1 VETRHK
7 PKKEWYR
14 VRSIDPLAIVSP
26 YIMKNRIGSQ
36 NLLTDRI
43 PTARVDKFIKAKQEE
58 GMKNLSFMHV
68 LIAAYVRAVSQRPAL
83 NRFIRGQKIYS
94 RRDIELAIT
103 IKKEMALDSPDTVI
117 KILFSPTDTL
127 SDVYEKMNKAI
138 EDYRAEQDGS
148 FDKLAK
154 VISFIPGLLL
164 RATVGILRFLDYFGL
179 LPRFLTRLSPFHASI
194 FITSM
199 GSLGIPPVYHHLYD
213 FGTVPAFCAFG
224 AKQREYKVNA
234 DGSVYKYQYVDLT
247 FTLDERIADGYYFA
261 SALKLLRSY
270 MRNPEQLMTPPETV
284 IHDIP

>member
-1 VETRHK
+1 METRHK

-68 LIAAYVRAVSQRPAL
+68 FIAAYIRAVSQRPAL

-103 IKKEMALDSPDTVI
+103 IKKEMTLESPDTVI

-127 SDVYEKMNKAI
+127 KDVYEKMNAAI
-138 EDYRAEQDGS
+138 DGYREAQDGG
-148 FDKLAK
+148 FDRLAK

-164 RATVGILRFLDYFGL
+164 RGTVGILRFLDYFGL
-179 LPRFLTRLSPFHASI
+179 LPRFLTRLSPFHASC

-213 FGTVPAFCAFG
+213 FGTVPVFCAFG
-224 AKQREYKVNA
+224 AKQREFKVNA
-234 DGSVYKYQYVDLT
+234 DGSVFKYQYVDLT
-247 FTLDERIADGYYFA
+247 FSLDERIADGYYFA
-261 SALKLLRSY
+261 SSLKLLRGY
-270 MRNPEQLMTPPETV
+270 MRNPEQLENPPETV
-284 IHDIP
+284 NYDIP

>member
-1 VETRHK
+1 METRHK

-14 VRSIDPLAIVSP
+14 VRSIDPLSIVSP

-68 LIAAYVRAVSQRPAL
+68 FIAAYIRAVSQRPAL

-103 IKKEMALDSPDTVI
+103 IKKEMTLESPDTVI
-117 KILFSPTDTL
+117 KIMFSPTDTL
-127 SDVYEKMNKAI
+127 SDVYEKMNTAI
-138 EDYRAEQDGS
+138 DNYRKEQEGS

-164 RATVGILRFLDYFGL
+164 RGTVAFLRFLDYFGL

-194 FITSM
+194 YITSM

-213 FGTVPAFCAFG
+213 FGTVPIFCAFG
-224 AKQREYKVNA
+224 AKQREFKVNG
-234 DGSVYKYQYVDLT
+234 DGSVFKYQYVDLT
-247 FTLDERIADGYYFA
+247 FALDERIADGYYFA
-261 SALKLLRSY
+261 SALKYLRSL
-270 MRNPEQLMTPPETV
+270 MRNPEQLENPPETV
-284 IHDIP
+284 NYDIP